1 MEIISLAATP
11 QQAFG
16 FKAGGNDYE
25 LTIRDISEQ
34 GQVPEMAY
42 DLKINDTSVAD
53 GFLVLAGE
61 MLIPYKYQEA
71 NGNLII
77 FTQPDEQADFRK
89 FGDSQNL
96 YFLTQ
101 EEADFYRGN

>member
-1 MEIISLAATP
+1 MQIISIAAIP
-11 QQAFG
+11 QQAFS
-16 FKAGGNDYE
+16 FKNGGNDYE
-25 LTIRDISEQ
+25 LAIRDISEQ
-34 GQVPEMAY
+34 KQEPAMTY
-42 DLKINDTSVAD
+42 DLKINGTTIAD
-53 GFLVLAGE
+53 GFLIQSGE
-61 MLIPYKYQEA
+61 MLIPYKYQEV